1 MQPGWHEMTI
11 ADLRKLCVDSF
22 PSSTTRV
29 YIVTGLEFVV
39 GKLISSKLSVDI
51 WVNGS
56 FLTSK
61 INPEDSD
68 IVLRIQV
75 DVYNGWTEEQ
85 RSVIDWMA
93 NDDLKTPYHC
103 HSFVFYEYPE
113 SHPLWAIGEYDRAYW
128 TRQFGFSRGNNYKG
142 IAVIKI

>member
-103 HSFVFYEYPE
+103 IT
-113 SHPLWAIGEYDRAYW
+113 AIVLYSTSTQNLTHYGLLVSMIGHIGHGNLVSAGGII
-128 TRQFGFSRGNNYKG
+128 TR
-142 IAVIKI
+142 V